1 MSVLNQ
7 SFLTDMESRMQW
19 ITENEYLKI
28 AADQWWTRVCKSR
41 PSSSKSET
49 LEWMLNTG
57 AIEQVPEGTVAFEDL
72 VTQKTD
78 LEALFYGLKALKL
91 KRSQLED
98 ADGNGI
104 SYAASWSSQAA
115 ALMAIHPQDLL
126 TQAILAGESALGYDG
141 VAFFST
147 AHPIN
152 PYASGLGNYAN
163 LFTSTASS
171 AYPGAL
177 KIDSSVA
184 VDVAAANVYK
194 AIAYIKQIKAPNG
207 KHARRLTP
215 VALMG
220 PPALEDRMIMI
231 SEAQYLSTTNGG
243 PNDYRAVLRKYGLG
257 EPIVVPELGAAFTG
271 GSDTSW
277 YIVCEETTG
286 SELGGFVYLERKA
299 FEIMYYGPMND
310 AQLQK
315 LDEFEWTGKGRSAVD
330 YGHPYAVF
338 KAKAS

>member
-7 SFLTDMESRMQW
+7 SFLMDMESRMQW
-19 ITENEYLKI
+19 IVENEFSKI
-28 AADQWWTRVCKSR
+28 VADSWWTRICKTR
-41 PSSSKSET
+41 PSGSKRET

-57 AIEQVPEGTVAFEDL
+57 AIEQITEGQVSFEDL
-72 VTQKTD
+72 VTQKAE
-78 LEALFYGLKALKL
+78 LEPLFYGLKALKL

-98 ADGNGI
+98 ADGNGV

-115 ALMAIHPQDLL
+115 ALMALHPQDLL
-126 TQAILAGESALGYDG
+126 VQALLAGESALGYDG

-163 LFTSTASS
+163 LFTSTATG

-231 SEAQYLSTTNGG
+231 SEAQYLSTTSGG

-277 YIVCEETTG
+277 YIVCEETVGT
-286 SELGGFVYLERKA
+286 ELGGFVFLERKP
-299 FEIMYYGPMND
+299 FEVAYYGPMND
-310 AQLQK
+310 AELQK
-315 LDEFEWTGKGRSAVD
+315 KQDFEWTGFGRSAVD

-338 KAKAS
+338 KAKAA